1 MNLDLVLPNKCSLNE
16 EVRNV
21 FALITL
27 ELDNLA
33 KLLVMHNIAIAAE
46 LFLQVF
52 QNLLIAE
59 LFPQTLHCRQTLLPI
74 PLLYTNMHILLR
86 PGGISIFS
94 LSKWVETVTCYLK
107 NTHFNHI
114 YIFTCNK
121 KPVRKRKTCKESKS
135 ELRRI
140 GSGLLYIYI

>member
-46 LFLQVF
+46 LFLQIF

-74 PLLYTNMHILLR
+74 PLLYADMHILLR

-94 LSKWVETVTCYLK
+94 LSKWVETVTCDLK

-114 YIFTCNK
+114 YSPANLPPTCNK
-121 KPVRKRKTCKESKS
+121 KCTKQPISFMHAM
-135 ELRRI
+135 
-140 GSGLLYIYI
+140 SGLIASDNE